1 MALPPSI
8 SGGKIA
14 TFNEAVSADSLNSE
28 IADWS
33 GGLGAVG
40 QGVIDVLTPKAS
52 EIFEKRSATNIF
64 VTHEDIAL
72 QSIKGGATTKFNEN
86 ENLYGFSLF
95 QFTQGLWGGGWS
107 AAKANSLLS
116 SSIDSGLLGNGDVYG
131 TSSYFF
137 NLHPKSMNVSEPF
150 ATHIVPTQNGGF
162 FAESQGVVLR
172 TLTIAGTTGYRPSLS
187 SVPSDRQDGTIPHQ
201 QGEPTGFLNLLKLRN
216 LFRNYSDLKKNKNK
230 AYSLY
235 MVWYNNKE
243 QEAWFFEPTS
253 FVTNRDAA
261 SPFTY
266 NYTITG
272 TLTQKVNFSTVVSTV
287 APDSK
292 SVHMQV
298 AAMRRGASII
308 NGILSNAFP
317 KLGDDVIGDVFTTA
331 NKFLEHVEKIDTTV
345 TQMGRN
351 VHGVVNV
358 LPALLVG
365 VASFASAF
373 SKSWNSA
380 NKDRKEIWGA
390 IGDEN
395 NSLWESPLIKD
406 MFKRVGQETDNVVR
420 AIAAIAQ
427 PEAQKQLLRET
438 SRSGSPTTPPS
449 SIRSPNGGNTQGDAY
464 APFIIPK
471 TGLILQDWLFD
482 LLGDSGKVD
491 DVIKY
496 NGLDYPYVTDTPSY
510 STPFKKFLTA
520 GDIIY
525 VPVPEELVTG
535 DINTKINPQKMQ
547 TGLYEEILG
556 RDVKLNKSTDTTT
569 GVSEFNLTLSPTG
582 DLDVVV
588 GKENIVQ
595 AIDIKL
601 HTERGEMPL
610 HPGFGIVPVMGEKGN
625 RTLNFNLYLSLNDTM
640 LSDGR
645 IKELSDTKVHIS
657 GDVVS
662 VKTKVHVIG
671 QVPYTP
677 LSFTMTA

>member
-1 MALPPSI
+1 MLLPPSI
-8 SGGKIA
+8 SGGKVA
-14 TFNEAVSADSLNSE
+14 TFTDKYSADSANSA
-28 IADWS
+28 IADWAAS
-33 GGLGAVG
+33 KGGFLEGAV
-40 QGVIDVLTPKAS
+40 DVLTPKAS

-64 VTHEDIAL
+64 VSHEDIAL

-95 QFTQGLWGGGWS
+95 QFNQGVYGGGWS
-107 AAKANSLLS
+107 TAKANSLLS
-116 SSIDSGLLGNGDVYG
+116 SSVDAGLLGNGDVTG

-137 NLHPKSMNVSEPF
+137 NLHPKSMNISEPF
-150 ATHIVPTQNGGF
+150 ATHIIPTQNGGF
-162 FAESQGVVLR
+162 FAESQGIVLR
-172 TLTIAGTTGYRPSLS
+172 TLTLAGTTGYRPSLS
-187 SVPSDRQDGTIPHQ
+187 NVPSDRQDGTIPHQ
-201 QGEPTGFLNLLKLRN
+201 SGEPTGFLNLLKLRN

-230 AYSLY
+230 AYSIY
-235 MVWYNNKE
+235 MVWFNNKE

-287 APDSK
+287 APEAAG
-292 SVHMQV
+292 VHLQI
-298 AAMRRGASII
+298 AAMRRSASLI
-308 NGILSNAFP
+308 NGILSNVFP
-317 KLGDDVIGDVFTTA
+317 NLGDDVIGDVVKA
-331 NKFLEHVEKIDTTV
+331 GHAVLEHFEKISNTV
-345 TQMGRN
+345 TELGRN
-351 VHGVVNV
+351 INAVSNS
-358 LPALLVG
+358 LPML
-365 VASFASAF
+365 ASSVQPLAAAF
-373 SKSWNSA
+373 RDSWNSA
-380 NKDRKEIWGA
+380 SKNIKGVWGA
-390 IGDEN
+390 IGDEDSN
-395 NSLWESPLIKD
+395 LWTNPIVKESFERLS
-406 MFKRVGQETDNVVR
+406 QELDNATRSV
-420 AIAAIAQ
+420 AAIAQ
-427 PEAQKQLLRET
+427 PEALEELYRT
-438 SRSGSPTTPPS
+438 SGRSDYPTTPRNE
-449 SIRSPNGGNTQGDAY
+449 ILAPNGGNTNGDSW
-464 APFIIPK
+464 APYIIPQ
-471 TGLILQDWLFD
+471 TGILLQDWLFD
-482 LLGDSGKVD
+482 LLGDMNKVS
-491 DVIKY
+491 DVIEY

-510 STPFKKFLTA
+510 ATPFKKFLTA

-525 VPVPEELVTG
+525 VPTPTEMVTG
-535 DINTKINPQKMQ
+535 DINTKINPIKAQ
-547 TGLYEEILG
+547 TNLYEEILG
-556 RDVKLNKSTDTTT
+556 RDVRLNKSTDTTT

-610 HPGFGIVPVMGEKGN
+610 HPGFGLVPVMGEKGN

-677 LSFTMTA
+677 LSLTMTA

>member
-1 MALPPSI
+1 
-8 SGGKIA
+8 
-14 TFNEAVSADSLNSE
+14 
-28 IADWS
+28 
-33 GGLGAVG
+33 
-40 QGVIDVLTPKAS
+40 
-52 EIFEKRSATNIF
+52 
-64 VTHEDIAL
+64 
-72 QSIKGGATTKFNEN
+72 
-86 ENLYGFSLF
+86 
-95 QFTQGLWGGGWS
+95 
-107 AAKANSLLS
+107 
-116 SSIDSGLLGNGDVYG
+116 
-131 TSSYFF
+131 
-137 NLHPKSMNVSEPF
+137 MNVSEPF

-365 VASFASAF
+365 VSSFAAAF

-406 MFKRVGQETDNVVR
+406 MFKRVCQETDNVVR
-420 AIAAIAQ
+420 AIAASCSA
-427 PEAQKQLLRET
+427 
-438 SRSGSPTTPPS
+438 GST
-449 SIRSPNGGNTQGDAY
+449 
-464 APFIIPK
+464 K
-471 TGLILQDWLFD
+471 TI
-482 LLGDSGKVD
+482 
-491 DVIKY
+491 
-496 NGLDYPYVTDTPSY
+496 T
-510 STPFKKFLTA
+510 
-520 GDIIY
+520 
-525 VPVPEELVTG
+525 
-535 DINTKINPQKMQ
+535 
-547 TGLYEEILG
+547 
-556 RDVKLNKSTDTTT
+556 
-569 GVSEFNLTLSPTG
+569 
-582 DLDVVV
+582 
-588 GKENIVQ
+588 
-595 AIDIKL
+595 
-601 HTERGEMPL
+601 
-610 HPGFGIVPVMGEKGN
+610 
-625 RTLNFNLYLSLNDTM
+625 
-640 LSDGR
+640 
-645 IKELSDTKVHIS
+645 
-657 GDVVS
+657 
-662 VKTKVHVIG
+662 
-671 QVPYTP
+671 
-677 LSFTMTA
+677 